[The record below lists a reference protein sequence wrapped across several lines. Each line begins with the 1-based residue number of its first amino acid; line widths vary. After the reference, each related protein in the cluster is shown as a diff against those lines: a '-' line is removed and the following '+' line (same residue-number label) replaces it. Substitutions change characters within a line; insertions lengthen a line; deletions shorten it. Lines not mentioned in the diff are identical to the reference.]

1 MSKSAPA
8 NPARRPANYAI
19 HSDISD
25 KRTRELVTPEGVDLK
40 IRLADG
46 GARIGAFCI
55 DIGIIIGVLIAF
67 TFIAGYAANS
77 LDSNANDE
85 IVTVIWF
92 LVFFFLRS
100 FYFTFF
106 EIRPKA
112 ATPGKMVMKIRVAA
126 RNGDRL
132 TAPAVFARNA
142 MRELEF
148 FLPLSFLF
156 SQGGGVGGLIAT
168 LGLLWSGLFLCLPL
182 FNKDGL
188 RAGDLIGGTWVIQ
201 APRPMLAKDLAAP
214 EEQPASAKRA
224 GFRFTPDQLTAYGVH
239 ELHVLEDVIRKDD
252 IETIITVAK
261 RIRLKIDYDR
271 GAKDLDKDFLN
282 AYYAALRKHLE
293 SQMMFGKRRKD
304 KYDV

>member
-1 MSKSAPA
+1 M
-8 NPARRPANYAI
+8 RR
-19 HSDISD
+19 DIMD

-40 IRLADG
+40 IRLADS

-55 DIGIIIGVLIAF
+55 DIGIMILTLIAF
-67 TFIAGYAANS
+67 TFIAGYAASS
-77 LDSNANDE
+77 LDSDVNDE
-85 IVTVIWF
+85 MVTVIWF

-112 ATPGKMVMKIRVAA
+112 ATPGKMAMKIRVAA

-148 FLPLSFLF
+148 FLPLGFLF

-168 LGLLWSGLFLCLPL
+168 IGLIWSGVFLCLPL

-188 RAGDLIGGTWVIQ
+188 RAGDLIAGTWVIE
-201 APRPMLAKDLAAP
+201 APRPMLAKDLTARQDNPKNA
-214 EEQPASAKRA
+214 EDTEAFK
-224 GFRFTPDQLTAYGVH
+224 FTPVQLEAYGVH
-239 ELHVLEDVIRKDD
+239 ELHVLEDVLRKDD

-261 RIRLKIDYDR
+261 RIRRKIDYARGPKELDR
-271 GAKDLDKDFLN
+271 DFLN
-282 AYYAALRKHLE
+282 AYYASLRKHLE
-293 SQMMFGKRRKD
+293 SQMMFGKRRRD

>member
-1 MSKSAPA
+1 MTSSA
-8 NPARRPANYAI
+8 RPQGYA
-19 HSDISD
+19 HYADVKD

-46 GARIGAFCI
+46 GARVGAFLI
-55 DIGIIIGVLIAF
+55 DIGIMISALIAASF
-67 TFIAGYAANS
+67 MLGAVLGESESFDKA
-77 LDSNANDE
+77 E
-85 IVTVIWF
+85 IVVVIWF
-92 LVFFFLRS
+92 LIFFFLRS

-112 ATPGKMVMKIRVAA
+112 ATPGKMLMKIRVAA

-156 SQGGGVGGLIAT
+156 SQSGGVGGLIAS

-182 FNKDGL
+182 FNKDRL
-188 RAGDLIGGTWVIQ
+188 RAGDLIGGTWVIE
-201 APRPMLAKDLAAP
+201 APRPILSDDLAAP
-214 EEQPASAKRA
+214 EARKHASKAEPIT
-224 GFRFTPDQLTAYGVH
+224 FTQDQLTAYGEH

-261 RIRLKIDYDR
+261 RIRRKIDYTR
-271 GAKDLDKDFLN
+271 GARELDRDFLA

-293 SQMMFGKRRKD
+293 SRMMFGNRRKD
-304 KYDV
+304 KYDD